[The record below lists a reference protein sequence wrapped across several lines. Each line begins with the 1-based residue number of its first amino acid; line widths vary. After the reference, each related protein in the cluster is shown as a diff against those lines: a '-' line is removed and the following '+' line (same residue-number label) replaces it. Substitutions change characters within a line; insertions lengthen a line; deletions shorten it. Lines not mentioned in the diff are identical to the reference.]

1 MDLGSLLGGLS
12 GEESQG
18 QGGTGQGDAMADML
32 GALLGGQG
40 GAPVSDGDQVLGSLS
55 GASGP
60 GMNNPAAGGPD
71 LGGLLGALM
80 GGGGAQGGAQGGDLG
95 GLLGG
100 LLGGQAGQ
108 SNDPVMGMLG
118 GLLGGMG
125 GASPNAGAMGGAN
138 TGMNAALAPLADM
151 LSEKLGL
158 PREVAM
164 TAMAIIVPMI
174 LSKLAGGGQTRG
186 GDPLGGAE
194 RSQGMSF
201 SPDEQNE
208 MIQSLTAQT
217 GMNEE
222 QAAQVLNQAVQVL
235 GSQ

>member
-18 QGGTGQGDAMADML
+18 DDNASQRDAMAGML

-40 GAPVSDGDQVLGSLS
+40 GAPAQGGGDVLGSLS
-55 GASGP
+55 GASAP
-60 GMNNPAAGGPD
+60 GMGGMPS
-71 LGGLLGALM
+71 G
-80 GGGGAQGGAQGGDLG
+80 GGDLG
-95 GLLGG
+95 SLLGG
-100 LLGGQAGQ
+100 LMGGQGGQ
-108 SNDPVMGMLG
+108 GGDAMMGMLG

-125 GASPNAGAMGGAN
+125 GASPNAGAMNGAN
-138 TGMNAALAPLADM
+138 MGMNSALAPLADM

-174 LSKLAGGGQTRG
+174 LSKLAGGGKSRG
-186 GDPLGGAE
+186 GDPLSGAE
-194 RSQGMSF
+194 RSQGLSF
-201 SPDEQNE
+201 SRDEQNE
-208 MIQSLTAQT
+208 MIQSLTSQT
-217 GMNEE
+217 GMDQE
-222 QAAQVLNQAVQVL
+222 QAAQVLNQAVAVL

>member
-1 MDLGSLLGGLS
+1 MDLGSLLGGLL
-12 GEESQG
+12 GEEPQG
-18 QGGTGQGDAMADML
+18 QAKSGQDDAMADML

-40 GAPVSDGDQVLGSLS
+40 GAPASGGDEVLGSLS

-60 GMNNPAAGGPD
+60 GMNSTPAGSPD

-80 GGGGAQGGAQGGDLG
+80 GGGGGGAQGGDLG

-125 GASPNAGAMGGAN
+125 GATPNAGAMGGAN
-138 TGMNAALAPLADM
+138 TGMNAALAPLADL

-158 PREVAM
+158 PREIAM
-164 TAMAIIVPMI
+164 TALAIIVPMI
-174 LSKLAGGGQTRG
+174 LSKLASGGQSHG
-186 GDPLGGAE
+186 GDPLGGAGRSSGLSFSRAE
-194 RSQGMSF
+194 RS
-201 SPDEQNE
+201 E

-217 GMNEE
+217 GMDEA

>member
-1 MDLGSLLGGLS
+1 MDLGSLLGGLT

-18 QGGTGQGDAMADML
+18 QGNPQSDAMADML

-40 GAPVSDGDQVLGSLS
+40 DAPAQGGQEVLGSLS

-60 GMNNPAAGGPD
+60 GIGGMPSGGGD
-71 LGGLLGALM
+71 LGSLLGGLM
-80 GGGGAQGGAQGGDLG
+80 GGGAQGGGDLG
-95 GLLGG
+95 SLLGG
-100 LLGGQAGQ
+100 LMGGQGGQ
-108 SNDPVMGMLG
+108 SGDAMMGMLG

-125 GASPNAGAMGGAN
+125 GASPTAGAMNGAN

-174 LSKLAGGGQTRG
+174 LSKLASGGQSRG
-186 GDPLGGAE
+186 GDPLSGAS
-194 RSQGMSF
+194 RSQSLTF

-208 MIQSLTAQT
+208 MIQSLTSQT
-217 GMNEE
+217 GMNQE
-222 QAAQVLNQAVQVL
+222 QAAQVLNQAVAVL